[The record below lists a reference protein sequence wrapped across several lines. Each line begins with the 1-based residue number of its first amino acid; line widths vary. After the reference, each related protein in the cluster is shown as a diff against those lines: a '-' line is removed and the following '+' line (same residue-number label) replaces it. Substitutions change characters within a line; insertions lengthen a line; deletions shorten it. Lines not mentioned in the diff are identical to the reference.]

1 MPTKWIPLADLS
13 VSLLPHLGSGSG
25 VYVFR
30 DRATGDWLYVGSTSC
45 LRRRLLGND
54 LGGVGG
60 ATTKRV
66 NGLLFV
72 DKRIGDVE
80 VAVFP
85 ADDYRQLEDRLKLEH
100 AATHGGQ
107 LPVWTRR

>member
-1 MPTKWIPLADLS
+1 MPAKWINLADLS
-13 VSLLPHLGSGSG
+13 VSRLPDLGSGPG

-30 DRATGDWLYVGSTSC
+30 ESATGEWLYIGSTSC
-45 LRRRLLGND
+45 LRRRLFGNH

-66 NGLLFV
+66 NGLLF
-72 DKRIGDVE
+72 DENRIGDVE
-80 VAVFP
+80 VAVHP
-85 ADDYRQLEDRLKLEH
+85 ADDYRQLEERLKLEH
-100 AATHGGQ
+100 AATHDGR